1 MELWLNYL
9 TKGPGGGDAFTHFPI
24 SYVILKSYVHFCLPQ
39 TKNDT
44 ILIYLQ
50 YLLQP
55 NKTRIADPVEIDR
68 ILVEIDRNRIL
79 VGIGRIRILGE
90 IDRIR
95 ILVENDRIRIRPSRK
110 IDIMKFTLQIFSL
123 II

>member
-1 MELWLNYL
+1 MY
-9 TKGPGGGDAFTHFPI
+9 TSVCHKRKTIQYFYI
-24 SYVILKSYVHFCLPQ
+24 SNISCNLIKLGLRILV
-39 TKNDT
+39 D
-44 ILIYLQ
+44 
-50 YLLQP
+50 
-55 NKTRIADPVEIDR
+55 IDR

-79 VGIGRIRILGE
+79 VGIGRIRILVE